1 MSKLNSTK
9 LSLKESNLFQRIVSG
24 VIGSGVIMLS
34 AYYSEWS
41 FFGIFLFISVASQY
55 EFYNLVKKEVA
66 APNIFMGMVIGILNF
81 VLLFQTVRH
90 GGEMKWF
97 ILNFPLLTLVFISE
111 LYTRKTNPF
120 TNISFTILG
129 VLYISIPFSL
139 LVVSAF
145 SQGTYSWEIVI
156 GILLLIW
163 TSDTGA
169 YIAGRTFGRRKLFER
184 VSPKKTWEGSLGGF
198 ILSFSTS
205 LVLANYFPVLH
216 MVQWMVL
223 SIITVVIGT
232 YGDLIES
239 MFKRSISQKDSGTVI
254 PGHGGFLDRF
264 DSLVVSLPFI
274 AAYLMLF

>member
-9 LSLKESNLFQRIVSG
+9 LSLKESNLFQRIISG
-24 VIGSGVIMLS
+24 VIGSAVIMFS
-34 AYYSEWS
+34 AVYSEWS

-66 APNIFMGMVIGILNF
+66 APNIFMGMVIGVLNF

-145 SQGTYSWEIVI
+145 SQGKYSWEIVI

-169 YIAGRTFGRRKLFER
+169 YMAGRTFGRRKLFER

-198 ILSFSTS
+198 MLSFSTS
-205 LVLANYFPVLH
+205 IVLANYFPVLH

-239 MFKRSISQKDSGTVI
+239 MFKRSIAQKDSGTVI